1 MLEITFLGNKKDK
14 EVWSMSVREK
24 FDFDLKN
31 LRDKL
36 IEIGSLTEVALSK
49 AIHALEN
56 QNVEEALEIIEDDNR
71 VDDLDEEIN
80 DLAIILIAKQ
90 QPVAVDL
97 RRIIVAIKISS
108 DIERMADFA
117 VNIAKSTI
125 RIGDEPLVKPIHS
138 IKKMHDIASE
148 MLSLS
153 IKAYNEE
160 DIVLAKKV
168 ADMDDQVDE
177 LYGETIRDILELME
191 SKKENSQQLTQL
203 LFICRYIERTA
214 DHATNISESIMY
226 LVKGQRYD
234 LNS

>member
-1 MLEITFLGNKKDK
+1 
-14 EVWSMSVREK
+14 MSVREK

-36 IEIGSLTEVALSK
+36 IEIGSLTEIALSK
-49 AIHALEN
+49 AIDALEN
-56 QNVEEALEIIEDDNR
+56 QNIEQALEIIEEDYR
-71 VDDLDEEIN
+71 VDELDEEIN

-97 RRIIVAIKISS
+97 RKIIVAIKISS

-117 VNIAKSTI
+117 VNIAKSAI
-125 RIGDEPLVKPIHS
+125 RIGDDPLVKPIHN
-138 IKKMHDIASE
+138 IKKMHQIASE

-177 LYGETIRDILELME
+177 LYGETIRDILTIME
-191 SKKENSQQLTQL
+191 TQKAHTQQLTQL

-214 DHATNISESIMY
+214 DHCTNISENTMY

-234 LNS
+234 LNN

>member
-1 MLEITFLGNKKDK
+1 
-14 EVWSMSVREK
+14 MSVREK

-31 LRDKL
+31 LRGKL
-36 IEIGSLTEVALSK
+36 IEIGSLTEIALTK
-49 AIHALEN
+49 AINALEN
-56 QNVEEALEIIEDDNR
+56 QNIEEALEIIEDDYR
-71 VDDLDEEIN
+71 VDELDEEIN
-80 DLAIILIAKQ
+80 DLAILLIAKQ

-97 RRIIVAIKISS
+97 RKIIVAIKIAS

-125 RIGDEPLVKPIHS
+125 RIGDEPLVKPIHH
-138 IKKMHDIASE
+138 IKKMHKIALD

-160 DIVLAKKV
+160 DIVLAKQV

-177 LYGETIRDILELME
+177 LYGETIQDILTLLETQ
-191 SKKENSQQLTQL
+191 KEFSHQLTQL

-214 DHATNISESIMY
+214 DHCTNISENTMY

>member
-1 MLEITFLGNKKDK
+1 
-14 EVWSMSVREK
+14 
-24 FDFDLKN
+24 
-31 LRDKL
+31 
-36 IEIGSLTEVALSK
+36 
-49 AIHALEN
+49 
-56 QNVEEALEIIEDDNR
+56 
-71 VDDLDEEIN
+71 
-80 DLAIILIAKQ
+80 
-90 QPVAVDL
+90 
-97 RRIIVAIKISS
+97 
-108 DIERMADFA
+108 
-117 VNIAKSTI
+117 
-125 RIGDEPLVKPIHS
+125 
-138 IKKMHDIASE
+138 MHDIASE

>member
-1 MLEITFLGNKKDK
+1 MSIRGRFEIDQK
-14 EVWSMSVREK
+14 R
-24 FDFDLKN
+24 

-36 IEIGSLTEVALSK
+36 IEIGSLTEAALSK
-49 AIHALEN
+49 SIHALEK
-56 QNVEEALEIIEDDNR
+56 QNIEEALRVISEDSR
-71 VDDLDEEIN
+71 IDDLDEEIN

-90 QPVAVDL
+90 QPVAIDL
-97 RRIIVAIKISS
+97 RRIIVTIRIAS

-125 RIGDEPLVKPIHS
+125 RIGDEPLVKPIIH
-138 IKKMHDIASE
+138 IKKMHKIATE

-153 IKAYNEE
+153 LKAFCDE
-160 DIVLAKKV
+160 DIVLAKQV
-168 ADMDDQVDE
+168 ADMDDQVDD
-177 LYGETIRDILELME
+177 LYGETIIEILELME
-191 SKKENSQQLTQL
+191 TKKNYSQQLIQL

-214 DHATNISESIMY
+214 DHTTNISESIMY